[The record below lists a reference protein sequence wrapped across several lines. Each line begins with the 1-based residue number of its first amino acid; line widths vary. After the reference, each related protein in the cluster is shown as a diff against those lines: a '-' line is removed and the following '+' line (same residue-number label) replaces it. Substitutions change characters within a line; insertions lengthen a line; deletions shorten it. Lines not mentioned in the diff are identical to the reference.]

1 MISNIRIG
9 LYLNTLNGEYRKR
22 NKYRLMIQFA
32 SRLKKEIDAKIEQIE
47 CSEISMITKSLEAS
61 RMLVEAFRQL
71 KSFILSYS
79 FKDEEEEIFF
89 FKDVK
94 PKLCFR
100 LIYYR
105 KIYNIEMNRP
115 TGIEK
120 QREYLNDILDG
131 INRYNTKRLDFIRYY
146 RSCSSH
152 LDTIYFLRG
161 KTDTEQYL
169 ETFNYEFDPD
179 FSTNCD
185 FKVAKILANDM
196 LSAYLMHEIELLN
209 DNGMK
214 ADSFGFPATKKTWM
228 GSKAE
233 LQEQIFSWD
242 SAGTFGDVPLTQLYD
257 YIQNVFNIQLDS
269 NLSRT
274 FGDLKIRNTPTPFL
288 DKLKDALLRRM
299 SRK

>member
-1 MISNIRIG
+1 MIPFIS
-9 LYLNTLNGEYRKR
+9 L
-22 NKYRLMIQFA
+22 
-32 SRLKKEIDAKIEQIE
+32 LKKEIDIKIEQIE
-47 CSEISMITKSLEAS
+47 CSEISMIKKSLDAS
-61 RMLVEAFRQL
+61 RILVDVFNQL
-71 KSFILSYS
+71 KAFIISYN
-79 FKDEEEEIFF
+79 FRDEEEEIYF
-89 FKDVK
+89 FKETK
-94 PKLCFR
+94 PRLCSR
-100 LIYYR
+100 LIFYR
-105 KIYNIEMNRP
+105 KVYNIEMNRP
-115 TGIEK
+115 IGVEK
-120 QREYLNDILDG
+120 QREYLCELLNDI
-131 INRYNTKRLDFIRYY
+131 NKYNGKRLDFIRYY
-146 RSCSSH
+146 RSGSSH
-152 LDTIYFLRG
+152 LDGFYFLRD
-161 KTDTEQYL
+161 KKDIEQYL
-169 ETFNYEFDPD
+169 ETFYYEFDPQ

-209 DNGMK
+209 DNGFK
-214 ADSFGFPATKKTWM
+214 TSSFGFPATKKTWM

-299 SRK
+299 GRK